1 MRLKD
6 LHIVYFV
13 GIGGIGM
20 SAIARWFNQH
30 GILVYGYD
38 RVETPLTKALI
49 QEGIEIHYEDNVA
62 LIPKEFKTDLK
73 GRLVVYTPAIPKNN
87 TELNYLKS
95 SGYEMM
101 KRSEV
106 LGLITKNTFTVA
118 VAGTHGKTTT
128 SSMVAHL
135 LKHAGKDIA
144 AFLGG
149 LSTNYNSNFI
159 INKELTDK
167 TITVVEADE
176 FDRSF
181 LTLYPDMAIITSM
194 DADHLDI
201 YGDKN
206 ALKESFGDFIC
217 QIKEG
222 GHLFINDNIEY
233 QGLVEDAQCERATY
247 GINRGQFFAVNLRIS
262 GDTFVFDF
270 SSKGQL
276 IEGLSLGVPGYHNVE
291 NMVAAIAVVLELG
304 LSPEEIKKGIASYNG
319 VKRRFEYVFKQD
331 GVIYIDDY
339 AHHPTEITAFLKS
352 VKEMYVDKK
361 VTAIFQPHLYSRTR
375 DFAIEFSESLSLADE
390 VLLLD
395 IYPAREL
402 PIDGVSSEMVY
413 QNINTI
419 KHMCKK
425 EDVINVLSDRDI
437 EVLVTLGAGDID
449 QLVTPIKNYITDRY
463 SV

>member
-1 MRLKD
+1 MKLKD

-30 GILVYGYD
+30 GASVHGYD
-38 RVETPLTKALI
+38 RVETPLTRALSE
-49 QEGIEIHYEDNVA
+49 EGIDIHYEDDLD
-62 LIPKEFKTDLK
+62 LIPEGLKTNRA
-73 GRLVVYTPAIPKNN
+73 GSLVVYTPAIPKDHKEFNH
-87 TELNYLKS
+87 LKA
-95 SGYEMM
+95 SGYTIM

-106 LGLITKNTFTVA
+106 LGLITNNTFTVA

-135 LKHAGKDIA
+135 LKDAGKDIA

-159 INKELTDK
+159 INKELTEK
-167 TITVVEADE
+167 TVTVVEADE

-181 LTLYPDMAIITSM
+181 LTLYPDMAIVTSM

-201 YGDKN
+201 YGDKE

-233 QGLVEDAQCERATY
+233 QGLVEDAQCDFATY

-270 SSKGQL
+270 SSKSQL

-291 NMVAAIAVVLELG
+291 NMVAAIAVALELG
-304 LSPEEIKKGIASYNG
+304 LSQDEIKQGVASYSG
-319 VKRRFEYVFKQD
+319 VKRRFEYVCKQD

-339 AHHPTEITAFLKS
+339 AHHPTEISAFLTS
-352 VKEMYVDKK
+352 VKEMYADKK
-361 VTAIFQPHLYSRTR
+361 VTAVFQPHLFSRTK
-375 DFAIEFSESLSLADE
+375 DFASEFAESLSLADE
-390 VLLLD
+390 VILLD

-402 PIDGVSSEMVY
+402 PIEGVTSEIVY
-413 QNINTI
+413 NSIQAQ
-419 KHMCKK
+419 KVMCKK
-425 EDVINVLSDRDI
+425 EKVIEILNEREI

-449 QLVTPIKNYITDRY
+449 QLVIPIKEYIKKRY
-463 SV
+463 SA

>member
-1 MRLKD
+1 MKLKN
-6 LHIVYFV
+6 LHTVYFV

-20 SAIARWFNQH
+20 SAIARWFYQH
-30 GILVYGYD
+30 GVSVHGYD
-38 RVETPLTKALI
+38 QVETPLTKSLT
-49 QEGIEIHYEDNVA
+49 QEGINIHYKDDVA
-62 LIPKEFKTDLK
+62 LIPAQLK
-73 GRLVVYTPAIPKNN
+73 NDHAGSLVVYTPAIPESH
-87 TELNYLKS
+87 TELTFFKA
-95 SGYEMM
+95 SGVQIM

-106 LGLITKNTFTVA
+106 LGLITENSYTVA

-135 LKHAGKDIA
+135 LKHSGKDIA

-159 INKELTDK
+159 INEQLTDQ

-176 FDRSF
+176 YDRSF
-181 LTLYPDMAIITSM
+181 LTLFPDMAIVTSM

-201 YGDKN
+201 YGDKE
-206 ALKESFGDFIC
+206 ALRESFGDFIC

-233 QGLVEDAQCERATY
+233 KGLAEDAKCEQATY

-291 NMVAAIAVVLELG
+291 NMVAAIAVVLQLG
-304 LSPEEIKKGIASYNG
+304 LSSEAIKLGVASYRG
-319 VKRRFEYVFKQD
+319 VKRRFEYVYKQD

-339 AHHPTEITAFLKS
+339 AHHPTEITAFLES
-352 VKEMYVDKK
+352 VIEMYAGRK
-361 VTAIFQPHLYSRTR
+361 VMAIFQPHLYSRTR
-375 DFAIEFSESLSLADE
+375 DFAGEFSKSLSLADE

-402 PIDGVSSEMVY
+402 PIAGVTSAMLY
-413 QNINTI
+413 DNINTA
-419 KHMCKK
+419 KQMCKK
-425 EDVINVLSDRDI
+425 EEVVEVLKDKDI
-437 EVLVTLGAGDID
+437 EVIVTLGAGDID
-449 QLVTPIKNYITDRY
+449 QLVLPIKEYLMNRY
-463 SV
+463 SA

>member
-1 MRLKD
+1 MKLKD
-6 LHIVYFV
+6 LHIVYFI

-30 GILVYGYD
+30 GVTVYGYD
-38 RVETPLTKALI
+38 RVETALTKALSE
-49 QEGIEIHYEDNVA
+49 EGINIHYEDNTS
-62 LIPKEFKTDLK
+62 LIPDQLINDHK
-73 GRLVVYTPAIPKNN
+73 GSLVVYTPAIPQDHK
-87 TELNYLKS
+87 EFNYLRS
-95 SGYEMM
+95 SGIEMM

-106 LGLITKNTFTVA
+106 LGLITKNSFTVA

-135 LKHAGKDIA
+135 LKNSGKDIA

-159 INKELTDK
+159 INEELTND
-167 TITVVEADE
+167 TVTVVEADE

-181 LTLYPDMAIITSM
+181 LTLYPDMAIVTSM

-201 YGDKN
+201 YGNKD

-233 QGLVEDAQCERATY
+233 KGLAADAVCTHASY
-247 GINRGQFFAVNLRIS
+247 GINRGQFFAVNLHIS

-270 SSKGQL
+270 SGKGQL
-276 IEGLSLGVPGYHNVE
+276 IKGLSLGVPGYHNVE
-291 NMVAAIAVVLELG
+291 NMVAAIAVAVSLG
-304 LSPEEIKKGIASYNG
+304 LNEEEIREGVTSYKG
-319 VKRRFEYVFKQD
+319 VKRRFEYVLKQKE
-331 GVIYIDDY
+331 VIYIDDY
-339 AHHPTEITAFLKS
+339 AHHPTEISAFLKS
-352 VKEMYVDKK
+352 VKEMYVGKK
-361 VTAIFQPHLYSRTR
+361 VTAVFQPHLFSRTR
-375 DFAIEFSESLSLADE
+375 DFAAEFSKSLSLADE

-402 PIDGVSSEMVY
+402 PIEGVSSEMLFE
-413 QNINTI
+413 NIDTV
-419 KHMCKK
+419 KKMCGKD
-425 EDVINVLSDRDI
+425 EVIEILKNQDI
-437 EVLVTLGAGDID
+437 EVLVTMGAGDID
-449 QLVTPIKNYITDRY
+449 QLINPIKEYLTQRY
-463 SV
+463 GA

>member
-1 MRLKD
+1 MKLKD
-6 LHIVYFV
+6 LHIVYFI

-30 GILVYGYD
+30 GVSVFGYD
-38 RVETPLTKALI
+38 RAKTPLTRALT
-49 QEGIEIHYEDNVA
+49 QEGIDIHYEDNVA
-62 LIPKEFKTDLK
+62 LISELLK
-73 GRLVVYTPAIPKNN
+73 KDRSGSLVVYTPAISKNHS
-87 TELNYLKS
+87 ELNYLKN
-95 SGYEMM
+95 SGFQTM

-128 SSMVAHL
+128 TSMVAHL
-135 LKHAGKDIA
+135 LKHSGKDIA

-149 LSTNYNSNFI
+149 LSTNYNSNLI
-159 INKELTDK
+159 INQELTNE
-167 TITVVEADE
+167 TVMVVEADE

-181 LTLYPDMAIITSM
+181 LTLYPDMAIVTSM

-201 YGDKN
+201 YGDKE

-217 QIKEG
+217 QIKQG
-222 GHLFINDNIEY
+222 GYLFINDHIEY
-233 QGLVEDAQCERATY
+233 KGLAADAVCTHASY
-247 GINRGQFFAVNLRIS
+247 GINRGQFFAVNLHIS

-270 SSKGQL
+270 SGKGQL
-276 IEGLSLGVPGYHNVE
+276 FKGLSLGVPGYHNVE
-291 NMVAAIAVVLELG
+291 NMIVAIAVAVSLG
-304 LSPEEIKKGIASYNG
+304 LDEDAIRKGVASYRG
-319 VKRRFEYVFKQD
+319 VKRRFEYVVKKKD
-331 GVIYIDDY
+331 VIYIDDY

-352 VKEMYVDKK
+352 VKKMYAYKK

-375 DFAIEFSESLSLADE
+375 DFAIEFSKSLSLADE

-395 IYPAREL
+395 IYPAREM
-402 PIDGVSSEMVY
+402 PIDGVTSRMLYE
-413 QNINTI
+413 NIDST
-419 KHMCKK
+419 KQLCKK
-425 EDVINVLSDRDI
+425 EDVLNILDDKEI

-449 QLVTPIKNYITDRY
+449 QLVLPIKEYLTNRY

>member
-1 MRLKD
+1 MKLKD

-20 SAIARWFNQH
+20 SAIARWFHQH
-30 GILVYGYD
+30 GVLVYGYD
-38 RVETPLTKALI
+38 RVETPLTIALA
-49 QEGIEIHYEDNVA
+49 QEGIDIHYEDNVT
-62 LIPKEFKTDLK
+62 LIPEQLK
-73 GRLVVYTPAIPKNN
+73 RDQSANLVVYTPAIPNDH

-95 SGYEMM
+95 SGIQMM

-106 LGLITKNTFTVA
+106 LGLITKNSFTVA

-135 LKHAGKDIA
+135 LKNSGMDIA

-159 INKELTDK
+159 INEKLTND
-167 TITVVEADE
+167 TVTVVEADE

-201 YGDKN
+201 YGDKD
-206 ALKESFGDFIC
+206 AQKGSFGDFIC

-233 QGLVEDAQCERATY
+233 KGLAADAVCTHTSY
-247 GINRGQFFAVNLRIS
+247 GINRGQFFAVNLHIS

-270 SSKGQL
+270 LGKGQL
-276 IEGLSLGVPGYHNVE
+276 FKGLSLGVPGYHNVE
-291 NMVAAIAVVLELG
+291 NMVAAIAVAVALG
-304 LSPEEIKKGIASYNG
+304 LDEEAIRAGVATYSG
-319 VKRRFEYVFKQD
+319 VKRRFEYVLKKER
-331 GVIYIDDY
+331 VIYIDDY
-339 AHHPTEITAFLKS
+339 AHHPTEITAFLTS
-352 VKEMYVDKK
+352 VKDMYADKK

-375 DFAIEFSESLSLADE
+375 DFSAEFSKSLSLADE

-402 PIDGVSSEMVY
+402 PIEGVTSEMLFE
-413 QNINTI
+413 NIST
-419 KHMCKK
+419 KKQLCKK
-425 EDVINVLSDRDI
+425 EEVIDALKDKDI
-437 EVLVTLGAGDID
+437 EVLITLGAGDID
-449 QLVTPIKNYITDRY
+449 QLVLPIKEYLIERL
-463 SV
+463 